1 LSTSLPLKGRVGLVT
16 GAARERGIGRGIC
29 LALAERGADV
39 AVNDLADGEPR
50 VRELEAL
57 GVRACFIP
65 ADVSRPEENERL
77 VAEVVERLGRLDV
90 FVANAGVARW
100 QRLVDVT
107 REDWDAVMGVNLHG
121 VLYGCR
127 AAAAQMR
134 RQGDGGRIVITSS
147 VNAVMPFSPLGVYG
161 ASKHAAGLLAGV
173 LAREWG
179 EDGISV
185 NHVGPGWVDS
195 DINAPSPDFD
205 TPEKREAAR
214 ASIPFGHRPAEPR
227 ELGEAVAYL
236 ACSTYT
242 TGAYVRVDG
251 GLVLGKY

>member
-1 LSTSLPLKGRVGLVT
+1 MT

-29 LALAERGADV
+29 LALAARGADV
-39 AVNDLADGEPR
+39 AVNDLEDGEPR

-57 GVRACFIP
+57 GVRACFVR
-65 ADVSRPEENERL
+65 ADVSRADENERL
-77 VAEVVERLGRLDV
+77 AAEVVDRLGRLDV

-100 QRLVDVT
+100 QRLAEVT
-107 REDWDAVMGVNLHG
+107 RDDWDAVMGVNLHG
-121 VLYGCR
+121 VFYGCR

-134 RQGDGGRIVITSS
+134 KQGDGGRIVITSS

-161 ASKHAAGLLAGV
+161 ASKHAVGLLAAV
-173 LAREWG
+173 LARERG
-179 EDGISV
+179 DDGISV

-205 TPEKREAAR
+205 TAEKRDAAR
-214 ASIPFGHRPAEPR
+214 ASIPFGHRPAEPS

-242 TGAYVRVDG
+242 TGAFIRVDG